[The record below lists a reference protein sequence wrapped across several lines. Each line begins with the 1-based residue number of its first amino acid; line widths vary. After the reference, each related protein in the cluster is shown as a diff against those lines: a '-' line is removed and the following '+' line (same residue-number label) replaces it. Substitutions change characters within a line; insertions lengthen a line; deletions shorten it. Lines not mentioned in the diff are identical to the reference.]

1 MTTEYS
7 SFRTALSMVSDNCMY
22 PLAPLYDENITN
34 FVNDTITFAR
44 NNVVNKYL
52 SARNSYN
59 RLTFIQAHHCYVCEA
74 YNTNIKCSY
83 IDCNIGRAGLYGW
96 LYCPACEHFVKAD
109 KERRELQLT
118 CLPISSYNFLRETN
132 VMFWRKSRSTTK
144 PSYLETNANF
154 NMDGCDTFSV
164 PSKYK
169 LLVVSIHW
177 EDPRLGLL
185 EKGLPLANL
194 IFFNRNIFGYH
205 QNHMID
211 TIIRTCKLSNNSKW
225 RKFWI
230 KHITEQY
237 KHANGW
243 LEFYTIA
250 VRNKI
255 PREVILNILD
265 SWGMFY
271 LGRHLL
277 CKDPDDY

>member
-7 SFRTALSMVSDNCMY
+7 SFQTELSMVSNNSVY
-22 PLAPLYDENITN
+22 ALALAPTQYITN
-34 FVNDTITFAR
+34 FVTNTITFAK
-44 NNVVNKYL
+44 NNIVNKYL
-52 SARNSYN
+52 SARNSYK
-59 RLTFIQAHHCYVCEA
+59 RLTFIQDSHCYVCET
-74 YNTNIKCSY
+74 YNTNVKCSY
-83 IDCNIGRAGLYGW
+83 IDCNLGRAGLYGW
-96 LYCPACEHFVKAD
+96 IYCPECEHFVKAD

-118 CLPISSYNFLRETN
+118 CLPISSYNFLRESN

-144 PSYLETNANF
+144 PSYLETNAHF

-169 LLVVSIHW
+169 LLVAGVHW
-177 EDPRLGLL
+177 KDPRMGIL

-194 IFFNRNIFGYH
+194 IFFNRHIFGYH

-225 RKFWI
+225 LNFWI
-230 KHITEQY
+230 DHITEQY

-243 LEFYTIA
+243 LEFYKIS

-265 SWGMFY
+265 LWGLFY
-271 LGRHLL
+271 LGHHLL
-277 CKDPDDY
+277 VKDLDDY